1 MSDAKPPSRQDRP
14 PRDPTRAPAQDPAD
28 LGTAYGMEMSIGP
41 PDSSGATPAGAAE
54 DDPLHWIRRWLD
66 RHTRR

>member
-1 MSDAKPPSRQDRP
+1 
-14 PRDPTRAPAQDPAD
+14 
-28 LGTAYGMEMSIGP
+28 MEMSIGP
-41 PDSSGATPAGAAE
+41 SDSSGATPAGAAE